1 MSIEE
6 AVTTLS
12 GVPMFE
18 GLPAEA
24 LRGLAISGEDVAL
37 KAGETLFRAGDA
49 ADASYVLLSG
59 RLDLVSEPVGRR
71 RRLCEVLPGA
81 LLGETALLIAT
92 TRPAT
97 ARALEA
103 SRLLR
108 ISRAAFLRVLEG
120 FPEVADT
127 LRAQLGAR
135 LAETLSALETVRA
148 THLDQPVPP
157 RARKR

>member
-1 MSIEE
+1 MSVEE
-6 AVTTLS
+6 AVATLS

-37 KAGETLFRAGDA
+37 KAGETLFRGGDA
-49 ADASYVLLSG
+49 ADAAYVLLSG
-59 RLDLVSEPVGRR
+59 RLELASEPAGRR
-71 RRLCEVLPGA
+71 RRVCELLPGA

-108 ISRAAFLRVLEG
+108 LPRAAFLRVLEG
-120 FPEVADT
+120 FPEAAAT
-127 LRAQLGAR
+127 LRVQLGAR

-148 THLDQPVPP
+148 EQLDRPAPP